1 MSPKILFLHGLE
13 GRPNGRKG
21 SWLAERYPVVAP
33 NLVTDKTQSENLAQS
48 VEVARNAIKEH
59 EPEIVV
65 GSSFGGAVALKC
77 IQEGVWEGPS
87 VLLAQAG
94 IKYGLPSK
102 VPESS
107 DIILIHS
114 TEDTIVNHSD
124 SALIARSNNYRV
136 ELWTTKGDHRLHQ
149 ILEDGTL
156 EQAIRYVAV

>member
-1 MSPKILFLHGLE
+1 M
-13 GRPNGRKG
+13 
-21 SWLAERYPVVAP
+21 
-33 NLVTDKTQSENLAQS
+33 
-48 VEVARNAIKEH
+48 
-59 EPEIVV
+59 
-65 GSSFGGAVALKC
+65 
-77 IQEGVWEGPS
+77 
-87 VLLAQAG
+87 LLAQAG